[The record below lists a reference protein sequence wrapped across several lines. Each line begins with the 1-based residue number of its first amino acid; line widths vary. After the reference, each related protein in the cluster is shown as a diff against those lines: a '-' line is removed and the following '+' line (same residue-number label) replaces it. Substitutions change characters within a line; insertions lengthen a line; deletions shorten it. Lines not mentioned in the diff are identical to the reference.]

1 MTSERST
8 RRDLPSSTFGCAS
21 LSLLVLAIGSVT
33 AIANEPA
40 SWRAG
45 NGLWTDASRW
55 ETGLPTDLRTAFLNG
70 ASDIVVPPGRHA
82 AGMMRIGTRPGDDVR
97 LRVRGEL
104 IARRDFVQVAEHS
117 GGKATIELDDG
128 AFHAVSAV
136 YVGGANEGPDRAC
149 VANVTVHGGS
159 FLARVLTLG
168 WASGSRATFHVEGSQ
183 ASAVHLLDAL
193 MIGVEQKHAPS
204 DSTLAFT
211 LDEHGVTPITIDS
224 RSQGLSITAGSAK
237 NRASLR
243 IALSAMPPHDDVT
256 LISLRRPA
264 RGTFEGLPEGAK
276 VSAAF
281 DGRKYSW
288 TLTYRGGASKCDVVL
303 MNVAGHAADAPKANC
318 RALPNPPRPLWLE
331 VNSRPA
337 LPDKWEPAFDGA
349 EGFGSIARGGRDG
362 REIVVI
368 NLNDSGPGS
377 LREALSAK
385 EARRVRFSVGGEI
398 ALKTRLDVREPF
410 LTLDGSTAPA
420 PGITLRG
427 RGLSV
432 TTHDVILRHFR
443 IRPGVPSSESEDDAL
458 EFNGAERCIAD
469 HLSLAWA
476 TDETLSVVGLS
487 DCITVQWC
495 AIAEP
500 LNDRKHAYGS
510 IIGGERTTWHHNL
523 FAHCVSRVPR
533 FASIATCD
541 FRNNVLYDW
550 GHTAGYGQFERV
562 NYIANFLKPGPSTT
576 QRPPQFHNGD
586 SVVPDRSLHL
596 SGNVLFGAP
605 EVTQTNHLGVGFDAA
620 AFSEK
625 PFPFP
630 PVTTDSAHA
639 AYQQVLTNVGTTLP
653 LRDAT
658 DERLLRQVRDGTGQI
673 VDRVSSDVP

>member
-1 MTSERST
+1 MIGER
-8 RRDLPSSTFGCAS
+8 LPRMIFPNSTFFGTSTC
-21 LSLLVLAIGSVT
+21 LLVLAIGSLT
-33 AIANEPA
+33 ADANEPA
-40 SWRAG
+40 NWRAG
-45 NGLWTDASRW
+45 NGSWTDASHW
-55 ETGLPTDLRTAFLNG
+55 ENGLPTDLRTAFLNG
-70 ASDIVVPPGRHA
+70 ASDIVVPVGRSA

-149 VANVTVHGGS
+149 VANVTVRGGS

-168 WASGSRATFHVEGSQ
+168 WASGSRAMFHVEGSQ

-193 MIGVEQKHAPS
+193 MIGVEQKHASS

-211 LDEHGVTPITIDS
+211 FDEHGVTPITIAS
-224 RSQGLSITAGSAK
+224 RSQGLSITPGSAK
-237 NRASLR
+237 SRASLR
-243 IALSAMPPHDDVT
+243 IALSAIPPRDDVT
-256 LISLRRPA
+256 LIALRRPA
-264 RGTFEGLPEGAK
+264 RGTFDGLPEGAK
-276 VSAAF
+276 VSASFA
-281 DGRKYSW
+281 GREYSW

-303 MNVAGHAADAPKANC
+303 TNVAGHAADAPKTKC
-318 RALPNPPRPLWLE
+318 RSLPNPPRPLWLE
-331 VNSRPA
+331 VNSRST

-349 EGFGSIARGGRDG
+349 EGFGSMARGGREG
-362 REIVVI
+362 REIVVS

-385 EARRVRFSVGGEI
+385 EPRRVRFSVGGEI

-427 RGLSV
+427 RGMSV
-432 TTHDVILRHFR
+432 MTHDVILRHFR

-458 EFNGAERCIAD
+458 EFSGAERCIAD

-487 DCITVQWC
+487 DCISVQWC
-495 AIAEP
+495 VIAEP

-576 QRPPQFHNGD
+576 QHPPQFHNGD
-586 SVVPDRSLHL
+586 SVIPDRSLHL
-596 SGNVLFGAP
+596 SGNIMFGLSDL
-605 EVTQTNHLGVGFDAA
+605 TQANHMGVGFDPAVL
-620 AFSEK
+620 SEK

-630 PVTTDSAHA
+630 PVTTDSAAA
-639 AYQQVLTNVGTTLP
+639 AYQQVLNNVGATLP
-653 LRDAT
+653 LRDST
-658 DERLLRQVRDGTGQI
+658 DKRLLRQVRDGTGRI
-673 VDRVSSDVP
+673 VDRVPE